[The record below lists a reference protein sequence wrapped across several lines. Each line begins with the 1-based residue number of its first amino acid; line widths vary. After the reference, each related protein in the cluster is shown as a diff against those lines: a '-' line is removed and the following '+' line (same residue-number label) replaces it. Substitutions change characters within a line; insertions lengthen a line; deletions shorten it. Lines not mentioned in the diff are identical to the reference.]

1 MNRREYF
8 RSKSRNKWMKSVLLV
23 AVGAV
28 SAVVVALVSLRI
40 YAQIAGAPTLT
51 VPKASIF
58 LDSQNNQIGDR
69 YTDERRYWVSLDEM
83 SPYLAEATIAVEDKD
98 FYQHSGFDYSRIAG
112 ALLADIKAGNKVQ
125 GASTLTQQYARN
137 LYLTHEK
144 TWTRKINEALYAYRL
159 EVFYGKDE
167 ILEGYLNTV
176 YYGHGMYGVEAAS
189 HYYFG
194 KPARDLTL
202 AEAAMLAG
210 IPKGPTYYSP
220 LVNEEKATNRQQVI
234 LSLMKDQGKIT
245 AAERDR
251 ATQEQLVFKS
261 DDWVASKNIAP
272 YFLDAVWEEAS
283 DILKSKNLSVREGG
297 WTIKTTLNQ
306 AHQQAAEKA
315 VAEHMPESEL
325 QVGLVSMDPQTG
337 FVTALVGGRDYKEH
351 SFNMATLA
359 ERQPGSSIKPFLYL
373 AALEK
378 GYTPMTFKDV
388 SQTTFTYDNGRKT
401 YSPKNVNGQ
410 FATEEMSL
418 AQALAI
424 SDNIYAVKTLE
435 DVGYTNF
442 RKMMERFQ
450 LNTTKK
456 EVPSIALGT
465 IETSLYS
472 LTNAYNI
479 LAAGGETREAT
490 MILSIE
496 NAKGEVVYEYEPP
509 KSEQLVSEEDA
520 YIMTQMMT
528 GIFDPVFSDYSPAT
542 GVSIRPRMTHTYA
555 AKSGST
561 NSDQWMM
568 GYSPNITVG
577 VWNGY
582 AQGKTLS
589 GQSDTSATK
598 QIWIDF
604 MEAVHNGLPNEE
616 FTAPADVEGVLVD
629 IASGKVANDGCPN
642 EQRLVYMKAEDVPK
656 EQCSTYWFDSDWFD
670 AESWEDSWDTLL
682 DWLPFETFRNPQE
695 W

>member
-8 RSKSRNKWMKSVLLV
+8 RSKSRKKWMKSVLLV
-23 AVGAV
+23 VIGAV
-28 SAVVVALVSLRI
+28 SAVAVAFISLRI
-40 YAQIAGAPTLT
+40 YAQIAGAPTLS

-58 LDSQNNQIGDR
+58 LDSQNNQIGDY
-69 YTDERRYWVSLDEM
+69 YTGERRYWVSLDEI
-83 SPYLAEATIAVEDKD
+83 SPYLTDATIAVEDKD

-112 ALLADIKAGNKVQ
+112 AVLADIKAGNKVQ

-176 YYGHGMYGVEAAS
+176 YYGHGMYGAEAAS

-194 KPARDLTL
+194 KPASDLTL
-202 AEAAMLAG
+202 AEAALLAG

-220 LVNEEKATNRQQVI
+220 LVDEKKATNRQQVI
-234 LSLMKDQGKIT
+234 LGLMEDQGKIT
-245 AAERDR
+245 AAEKDR

-272 YFLDAVWEEAS
+272 YFLDAVWEEAG
-283 DILKSKNLSVREGG
+283 DILESKNLNIREGG

-306 AHQQAAEKA
+306 AHQQAAEQA
-315 VAEHMPESEL
+315 VAEHMPDSEL
-325 QVGLVSMDPQTG
+325 QIGLVSMDPKTG
-337 FVTALVGGRDYKEH
+337 FVTALVGGRDYQTS
-351 SFNMATLA
+351 SFNRVTLA
-359 ERQPGSSIKPFLYL
+359 ERQPGSAIKPFLYS
-373 AALEK
+373 AALEN

-388 SQTTFTYDNGRKT
+388 SQTVFTYDNGRKT
-401 YSPKNVNGQ
+401 YAPKNVNGQ
-410 FATEEMSL
+410 FASEQMSL

-435 DVGYTNF
+435 DIGYGKF
-442 RKMMERFQ
+442 RNMLERFK
-450 LNTTKK
+450 LNTTK
-456 EVPSIALGT
+456 EESPSIALGT

-479 LAAGGETREAT
+479 LAAGGESREAT
-490 MILSIE
+490 MIISIE

-509 KSEQLVSEEDA
+509 KEEQLLAEEDA

-528 GIFDPVFSDYSPAT
+528 GIFDPVLSDYSPAT
-542 GVSIRPRMTHTYA
+542 GVSIRSRMTHTYA

-561 NSDQWMM
+561 NSDQWMV
-568 GYSPNITVG
+568 GYSPNVTVG

-582 AQGKTLS
+582 DQGKTLS
-589 GQSDTSATK
+589 GQADTGATK
-598 QIWIDF
+598 QVWIDF
-604 MEAVHNGLPNEE
+604 MESVHNGLPNEE
-616 FTAPADVEGVLVD
+616 FAAPSDVEGVVVD
-629 IASGKVANDGCPN
+629 VASGKIANDGCPN
-642 EQRLVYMKAEDVPK
+642 EQRLVYMKAEDVPT
-656 EQCSTYWFDSDWFD
+656 EQCSTYWFNSDWFN
-670 AESWEDSWDTLL
+670 AESWEDSWDSLL
-682 DWLPFETFRNPQE
+682 NWLPFEAFRNPDKE
-695 W
+695 

>member
-8 RSKSRNKWMKSVLLV
+8 KSKSRKKWLRGILLV
-23 AVGAV
+23 AVGAA
-28 SAVVVALVSLRI
+28 SAVVVALVSLRV
-40 YAQIAGAPTLT
+40 YAQIAGAPPIT

-58 LDSQNNQIGDR
+58 LDSQNNHIGDY
-69 YTDERRYWVSLDEM
+69 YTEERRYWVSLDEI
-83 SPYLAEATIAVEDKD
+83 SPYLADATIAVEDKD
-98 FYQHSGFDYSRIAG
+98 FYEHSGFDYSRIAG

-194 KPARDLTL
+194 KPASDLTL

-234 LSLMKDQGKIT
+234 LSLMEDQGKIT
-245 AAERDR
+245 AAEKDR

-272 YFLDAVWEEAS
+272 YFLKAAWEEAS
-283 DILKSKNLSVREGG
+283 DILKSKNLSAREGG

-306 AHQQAAEKA
+306 AHQQAAEQA
-315 VAEHMPESEL
+315 VADHMPEGEL

-337 FVTALVGGRDYKEH
+337 FVTALIGGRDFKTNQH
-351 SFNMATLA
+351 NRVTLT
-359 ERQPGSSIKPFLYL
+359 ERQPGSTIKPFLYA

-388 SQTTFTYDNGRKT
+388 SQTTFTYDKGRKT
-401 YSPKNVNGQ
+401 YSPKNVNGK

-435 DVGYTNF
+435 DVGYANF
-442 RKMMERFQ
+442 RKMLERFQ
-450 LNTTKK
+450 LNTTEK

-479 LAAGGETREAT
+479 LAAGGESREAT

-496 NAKGEVVYEYEPP
+496 NAKGETVYEYEPP
-509 KSEQLVSEEDA
+509 EAEQVLSEEDA

-528 GIFDPVFSDYSPAT
+528 GIFDPVFNDYSPAT
-542 GVSIRPRMTHTYA
+542 GVSIRSRMTHTYA

-561 NSDQWMM
+561 NSDQWMI
-568 GYSPNITVG
+568 GYSPSVTVG

-582 AQGKTLS
+582 DHSKTLS
-589 GQSDTSATK
+589 GQADTAATK

-604 MEAVHNGLPNEE
+604 MEDVHQGKPNEA
-616 FTAPADVEGVLVD
+616 FAAPSDVEGVVVD
-629 IASGKVANDGCPN
+629 IASGKIANDGCPD
-642 EQRLVYMKAEDVPK
+642 EQRLVYMKAEDVPS
-656 EQCSTYWFDSDWFD
+656 EQCSTYWFDSDWFN
-670 AESWEDSWDTLL
+670 AESWENSWDSLL
-682 DWLPFETFRNPQE
+682 DWLPFEAFRKPE
-695 W
+695 EE

>member
-1 MNRREYF
+1 
-8 RSKSRNKWMKSVLLV
+8 MKSVLLV
-23 AVGAV
+23 AIGTA
-28 SAVVVALVSLRI
+28 SAAIVAFLSLRI

-58 LDSQNNQIGDR
+58 LDSQDNQIGDH
-69 YTDERRYWVSLDEM
+69 YTEERRYWVSLDDI

-98 FYQHSGFDYSRIAG
+98 FYEHNGFDYSRIAG
-112 ALLADIKAGNKVQ
+112 AVLADIKAGTKVQ
-125 GASTLTQQYARN
+125 GASTITQQYARN

-144 TWTRKINEALYAYRL
+144 TWARKINEALYAYRL

-176 YYGHGMYGVEAAS
+176 YYGHGMYGAEAAS

-194 KPARDLTL
+194 KPASDLTL

-234 LSLMKDQGKIT
+234 LSLMEDQGKIT
-245 AAERDR
+245 SAEKDR
-251 ATQEQLVFKS
+251 ATQEQLVYKS
-261 DDWVASKNIAP
+261 DDWIASKNIAP

-283 DILKSKNLSVREGG
+283 DILESKNMNIREGG

-306 AHQQAAEKA
+306 AHQQAAEEA
-315 VAEHMPESEL
+315 VAEHMPDSEL
-325 QVGLVSMDPQTG
+325 QVGLVSMDPKTG
-337 FVTALVGGRDYKEH
+337 FVTSLVGGRDYQTS
-351 SFNMATLA
+351 SFNHVTRA
-359 ERQPGSSIKPFLYL
+359 ERQPGSAIKPFLYS
-373 AALEK
+373 AALEN

-410 FATEEMSL
+410 FATEEISL

-435 DVGYTNF
+435 DIGYGKF
-442 RKMMERFQ
+442 RNILERFG

-456 EVPSIALGT
+456 ETPSIALGT
-465 IETSLYS
+465 IENTLYNM
-472 LTNAYNI
+472 TNAYNI
-479 LAAGGETREAT
+479 LAAGGESREAT
-490 MILSIE
+490 TIISIE
-496 NAKGEVVYEYEPP
+496 NAKGEIVYEYEQPEP
-509 KSEQLVSEEDA
+509 EQLLAEEDA

-528 GIFDPVFSDYSPAT
+528 GIFDPVFNDYSPAT

-561 NSDQWMM
+561 NSDQWMI
-568 GYSPNITVG
+568 GYSPDITAG
-577 VWNGY
+577 IWNGY
-582 AQGKTLS
+582 DQGKTLS
-589 GQSDTSATK
+589 GQSDTGATK

-604 MEAVHNGLPNEE
+604 MESVHSGLPNEE
-616 FTAPADVEGVLVD
+616 FAAPSDVEGVVVD
-629 IASGKVANDGCPN
+629 VASGKIANDGCPN
-642 EQRLVYMKAEDVPK
+642 EQRLVYMKAEDVPT
-656 EQCSTYWFDSDWFD
+656 EQCSTYWFNSDWFN
-670 AESWEDSWDTLL
+670 AESWENSWDSLL
-682 DWLPFETFRNPQE
+682 DWLPFEAFRKPE
-695 W
+695 EE

>member
-1 MNRREYF
+1 
-8 RSKSRNKWMKSVLLV
+8 MKSVLLV
-23 AVGAV
+23 AIGTA
-28 SAVVVALVSLRI
+28 SAAIVAFLSLRI

-58 LDSQNNQIGDR
+58 LDSQDNQIGDH
-69 YTDERRYWVSLDEM
+69 YTEERRYWVSLDDI

-98 FYQHSGFDYSRIAG
+98 FYEHNGFDYSRIAG
-112 ALLADIKAGNKVQ
+112 AVLADIKAGTKVQ
-125 GASTLTQQYARN
+125 GASTITQQYARN

-144 TWTRKINEALYAYRL
+144 TWARKINEALYAYRL

-176 YYGHGMYGVEAAS
+176 YYGHGMYGAEAAS

-194 KPARDLTL
+194 KPASDLTL

-234 LSLMKDQGKIT
+234 LGLMEDQGKIT
-245 AAERDR
+245 SAEKDR

-261 DDWVASKNIAP
+261 DDWIASKNIAP

-283 DILKSKNLSVREGG
+283 DILESKNMNIREGG

-306 AHQQAAEKA
+306 AHQQAAEEA
-315 VAEHMPESEL
+315 VAEHMPDSEL
-325 QVGLVSMDPQTG
+325 QVGLVSMDPKTG
-337 FVTALVGGRDYKEH
+337 FVTSLVGGRDYQTS
-351 SFNMATLA
+351 SFNHVTRA
-359 ERQPGSSIKPFLYL
+359 ERQPGSAIKPFLYS
-373 AALEK
+373 AALEN

-410 FATEEMSL
+410 FATEEISL

-435 DVGYTNF
+435 DIGYGKF
-442 RKMMERFQ
+442 RNILERFG

-456 EVPSIALGT
+456 ETPSIALGT
-465 IETSLYS
+465 IENTLYNM
-472 LTNAYNI
+472 TNAYNI
-479 LAAGGETREAT
+479 LAAGGESREAT
-490 MILSIE
+490 TIISIE
-496 NAKGEVVYEYEPP
+496 NAKGEIVYEYEQPEP
-509 KSEQLVSEEDA
+509 EQLLAEEDA

-528 GIFDPVFSDYSPAT
+528 GIFDPVFNDYSPAT

-561 NSDQWMM
+561 NSDQWMI
-568 GYSPNITVG
+568 GYSPDITAG
-577 VWNGY
+577 IWNGY
-582 AQGKTLS
+582 DQGKTLS
-589 GQSDTSATK
+589 GQSDTGATK

-604 MEAVHNGLPNEE
+604 MESVHSGLPNEE
-616 FTAPADVEGVLVD
+616 FAAPSDVEGVVVD
-629 IASGKVANDGCPN
+629 VASGKIANDGCPN
-642 EQRLVYMKAEDVPK
+642 EQRLVYMKAEDVPT
-656 EQCSTYWFDSDWFD
+656 EQCSTYWFNSDWFN
-670 AESWEDSWDTLL
+670 AESWENSWDSLL
-682 DWLPFETFRNPQE
+682 DWLPFEAFRKPE
-695 W
+695 EE